1 MLKGWCTRNLRREIQ
16 AYTRACEHLLSL
28 DQQLTDEERDLL
40 EYYLSELSRKYLSEK
55 PTVRLRYPEAA
66 AVEPSAT

>member
-1 MLKGWCTRNLRREIQ
+1 MNLRREIQ

-40 EYYLSELSRKYLSEK
+40 EYYLNELSRKYLSEK
-55 PTVRLRYPEAA
+55 PTVRLRYPKGA

>member
-1 MLKGWCTRNLRREIQ
+1 MNLRREIQ

-28 DQQLTDEERDLL
+28 GEQLTDEEGDLL
-40 EYYLSELSRKYLSEK
+40 EYYLNELSRKYLSDK
-55 PTVRLRYPEAA
+55 PSVRLRYPETA

>member
-1 MLKGWCTRNLRREIQ
+1 MNLRREIQ

-28 DQQLTDEERDLL
+28 GEQLTDEERDLL
-40 EYYLSELSRKYLSEK
+40 EYYLNELSREYLSEK
-55 PTVRLRYPEAA
+55 PSVRLRYPEAA

>member
-1 MLKGWCTRNLRREIQ
+1 MNLRREIR

-28 DQQLTDEERDLL
+28 PERLTDEERDLL
-40 EYYLSELSRKYLSEK
+40 KYYLNELSREYLSDK
-55 PTVRLRYPEAA
+55 PTVRSRYPEAT

>member
-1 MLKGWCTRNLRREIQ
+1 MNLRREIQ

-28 DQQLTDEERDLL
+28 HEQLTDEERDLL

-66 AVEPSAT
+66 AVEPSAR

>member
-1 MLKGWCTRNLRREIQ
+1 MNLRREIQ
-16 AYTRACEHLLSL
+16 TYARACEHLLSL

-55 PTVRLRYPEAA
+55 PSVRLRYPKAA
-66 AVEPSAT
+66 AVEPSAR

>member
-1 MLKGWCTRNLRREIQ
+1 MILRREIH

>member
-1 MLKGWCTRNLRREIQ
+1 MNLRREIQ

-40 EYYLSELSRKYLSEK
+40 EY
-55 PTVRLRYPEAA
+55 
-66 AVEPSAT
+66 